1 MFRNYLKVA
10 IRSLL
15 KNKVYSSINI
25 LGLTVGMTCAILIFL
40 YVQSE
45 LGYELHHKKANNI
58 QRLVVEYFL
67 PDNNGS
73 EKWATMGA
81 PVGELIAKDYAE
93 IVQSVRI
100 RPFTNQVIKL
110 KDRGERFYQTI
121 AFADS
126 NIFKI
131 FTLPLIS
138 GNPDTALKNPFSA
151 VISENVAIKYFGR
164 IDVVGE
170 ILELPDLSNILE
182 ITGVMENMPSNTHL
196 NFDFLVSFST
206 QISLNYSFHWWNF
219 SYYTY
224 LELVPGTN
232 IGALESKIK
241 RISANYILDQE
252 ESSGYRQE
260 YSLQNFRDIHLTSD
274 LRSEMEPNSKKSY
287 VYIFS
292 IIGVFI
298 LVIACIN
305 FMNLATARSIVRA
318 KEVGLRKVAGAYRS
332 QLVGQ
337 FLGESII
344 MALLSLLLS
353 IGLALLLLPQVNQF
367 TNKELSLNI
376 LNNSGVFL
384 ALISITFF
392 TGIFSGSY
400 PAIFLSSFN
409 PAETLKGDFKNNRK
423 GNGLRKFLVVFQ
435 FAISIA
441 LIAGTLVVFNQLQFL
456 KTRNLGF
463 NKEQV
468 IFIPTR
474 HAANASQNFKLLKE
488 ELIKRADIV
497 TVSISSAVPGKG
509 MGNNVVRL
517 GWDDDAIWSDMRFL
531 AVDYDFLTLF
541 DIKMKEGRYFDERK
555 GTDEQEAFIINESG
569 RRRLGFESAELA
581 IGEPLRWQNRKGR
594 VIGVINDFHF
604 MSPNKNI
611 EPFIMIMNG
620 GRTPGYLSLKISSQ
634 DNSKIISEIE
644 SVYKKIMPDGIFEY
658 SFLNEDYSLQFKA
671 DERFYSLFSLFSLIA
686 ISVACLGL
694 YGLSAFTAEL
704 RFKEIGIRK
713 VLGANVFRI
722 ILLLSKDYSRLVIL
736 AFIPAIPISYFA
748 MSNWLQD
755 FPYKAEIN
763 PALFIFAGLISMV
776 VALIATSFHA
786 IRAALINPVDSITHE

>member
-10 IRSLL
+10 FRSIL

-81 PVGELIAKDYAE
+81 PVGEVIAKDYAE

-100 RPFTNQVIKL
+100 RLFSNQVIKL
-110 KDRGERFYQTI
+110 QDQGERFCQTI

-126 NIFKI
+126 NIFKV

-138 GNPDTALKNPFSA
+138 GNPETALKNPFSA
-151 VISENVAIKYFGR
+151 VISENVAIKYFGK
-164 IDVVGE
+164 IDVLGE
-170 ILELPDLSNILE
+170 ILELPDRSSILK
-182 ITGVMENMPSNTHL
+182 ITGVMKNIHPNTHL

-206 QISLNYSFHWWNF
+206 QVSLNFSFHWWNF

-224 LELVPGTN
+224 LELVPETD
-232 IGALESKIK
+232 IGALELKIK

-260 YSLQNFRDIHLTSD
+260 YSLQNFRDIHLTSN
-274 LRSEMEPNSKKSY
+274 LRGEMEPNSKKSY

-292 IIGVFI
+292 VIGVFI

-305 FMNLATARSIVRA
+305 FMNLATARSVVRA

-353 IGLALLLLPQVNQF
+353 IGLALLLLPHVNQF

-409 PAETLKGDFKNNRK
+409 PAETLKGDYKTNNK
-423 GNGLRKFLVVFQ
+423 GIGLRKFLVVFQ

-497 TVSISSAVPGKG
+497 AVSMSSAVPGKG

-541 DIKMKEGRYFDERK
+541 DIKMKEGRYFDERNV
-555 GTDEQEAFIINESG
+555 TDEQEAFIINESG

-581 IGEPLRWQNRKGR
+581 IGKPLKWQNRKGR

-611 EPFIMIMNG
+611 EPFIMVMNG
-620 GRTPGYLSLKISSQ
+620 ERTPGYLSLKISSKE
-634 DNSKIISEIE
+634 NSNIISEIE
-644 SVYKKIMPDGIFEY
+644 SAYKKLMPEGIFEY

-671 DERFYSLFSLFSLIA
+671 DERFYSLFSMFSLIA
-686 ISVACLGL
+686 ISIACLGL

-763 PALFIFAGLISMV
+763 PVLFIFAGLISLV
-776 VALIATSFHA
+776 VALITTSFHA
-786 IRAALINPVDSITHE
+786 VRAALINPVDSIKYE

>member
-45 LGYELHHKKANNI
+45 LGYELHHKKAENI
-58 QRLVVEYFL
+58 QRLIVEYFL

-93 IVQSVRI
+93 IVQSVRL

-110 KDRGERFYQTI
+110 QDQGERFYQTI
-121 AFADS
+121 TYADS
-126 NIFKI
+126 NIFKL

-138 GNPDTALKNPFSA
+138 GNPEAALINPFSA

-170 ILELPDLSNILE
+170 ILELPDLSNIFE

-367 TNKELSLNI
+367 INKELSLNI
-376 LNNSGVFL
+376 LNNSGVFF

-497 TVSISSAVPGKG
+497 AVSISSAVPGKG

-541 DIKMKEGRYFDERK
+541 DIKMKEGRYFDERN

-569 RRRLGFESAELA
+569 MRRLGFESPESA
-581 IGEPLRWQNRKGR
+581 IGEPLKWQNRKGR

-611 EPFIMIMNG
+611 EPFIMVMNG
-620 GRTPGYLSLKISSQ
+620 GRTPGYLSLKLSSN
-634 DNSKIISEIE
+634 DNSNIISEIK

-658 SFLNEDYSLQFKA
+658 SFLNEDYSRQFKA

-763 PALFIFAGLISMV
+763 PALFIFAGLISLV
-776 VALIATSFHA
+776 VAMVTTSYHA
-786 IRAALINPVDSITHE
+786 VRAALINPVDSIKHE

>member
-10 IRSLL
+10 VRSLL
-15 KNKVYSSINI
+15 KNKIYSSINI

-45 LGYELHHKKANNI
+45 LGYELHHKKAENI

-81 PVGELIAKDYAE
+81 PVGELIAIDYAE
-93 IVQSVRI
+93 IVQSVRL

-110 KDRGERFYQTI
+110 QDQGERFYQTI
-121 AFADS
+121 TYADS
-126 NIFKI
+126 NIFKL

-138 GNPDTALKNPFSA
+138 GNPETALINPFSA
-151 VISENVAIKYFGR
+151 VISENIAIKYFGK

-182 ITGVMENMPSNTHL
+182 ITGVMKNMPINTHL

-206 QISLNYSFHWWNF
+206 QVSLNYSFHWWNF

-274 LRSEMEPNSKKSY
+274 LRGEIEPNSKKSY

-292 IIGVFI
+292 VIGVFI

-332 QLVGQ
+332 QLVMQ

-353 IGLALLLLPQVNQF
+353 IGLALLLLPQVNEF

-384 ALISITFF
+384 ALISITIF

-409 PAETLKGDFKNNRK
+409 PAETLKGDYKTNSK
-423 GNGLRKFLVVFQ
+423 GNGLRKFLVIFQ

-441 LIAGTLVVFNQLQFL
+441 LITGTLVVFNQLQFL

-474 HAANASQNFKLLKE
+474 HAANASQSFKLLKE
-488 ELIKRADIV
+488 ELNKRADIV
-497 TVSISSAVPGKG
+497 AVSMSSAVPGKG

-531 AVDYDFLTLF
+531 AVDYNFLTLF
-541 DIKMKEGRYFDERK
+541 DIKMKKGRYFDERN

-569 RRRLGFESAELA
+569 MRRLGFESPESA
-581 IGEPLRWQNRKGR
+581 IGEPLKWQNRKGR

-611 EPFIMIMNG
+611 EPFIMVMNG
-620 GRTPGYLSLKISSQ
+620 GRTPGYLSLKLSSN
-634 DNSKIISEIE
+634 DNSNIISEIK

-658 SFLNEDYSLQFKA
+658 SFLNEDYSRQFKA

-713 VLGANVFRI
+713 VLGADVFRI

-763 PALFIFAGLISMV
+763 PALFIFAGLISLV
-776 VALIATSFHA
+776 VAMVTTSYHA
-786 IRAALINPVDSITHE
+786 VRAALINPVDSIKHE

>member
-1 MFRNYLKVA
+1 MLHNYLKVA

-81 PVGELIAKDYAE
+81 PVGEVIAKDYAE

-100 RPFTNQVIKL
+100 RPFANQVIKL

-170 ILELPDLSNILE
+170 ILDLPDLSNIFE

-376 LNNSGVFL
+376 LNNSGVFF

-441 LIAGTLVVFNQLQFL
+441 LITGTLVVFNQLQFL

-509 MGNNVVRL
+509 MGNNVVRI

-541 DIKMKEGRYFDERK
+541 DIKMKEGRYFDERN

-611 EPFIMIMNG
+611 EPFIMVMNG

-763 PALFIFAGLISMV
+763 PALFIFAGLISIV

-786 IRAALINPVDSITHE
+786 VRAALINPVDSITHE

>member
-10 IRSLL
+10 GRSIL

-25 LGLTVGMTCAILIFL
+25 LGLTVGMTCTILIFL

-81 PVGELIAKDYAE
+81 PVGEVIAKDYAE

-100 RPFTNQVIKL
+100 RPFTSQVIKL
-110 KDRGERFYQTI
+110 QDRSERFYQTI

-126 NIFKI
+126 NIFKV

-138 GNPDTALKNPFSA
+138 GKPETALKNPFSA
-151 VISENVAIKYFGR
+151 VISENAAIKYFGK
-164 IDVVGE
+164 IDVLGE
-170 ILELPDLSNILE
+170 ILEMPDRSSMLK
-182 ITGVMENMPSNTHL
+182 ITGVMKNMPPNTHL

-206 QISLNYSFHWWNF
+206 QVSLNFSFHWWNF

-224 LELVPGTN
+224 LELIPETN

-260 YSLQNFRDIHLTSD
+260 YSLQNLRDIHLTSD
-274 LRSEMEPNSKKSY
+274 LRGEMEPNSKKSY

-305 FMNLATARSIVRA
+305 FMNLATARSVVRA

-337 FLGESII
+337 FLVESII

-400 PAIFLSSFN
+400 PALFLSSFN
-409 PAETLKGDFKNNRK
+409 PAETLKGDYKTNSK

-497 TVSISSAVPGKG
+497 AVSISSAVPGKG

-541 DIKMKEGRYFDERK
+541 DIKMKEGRYFDERN

-581 IGEPLRWQNRKGR
+581 IGEPLKWQNRKGR

-611 EPFIMIMNG
+611 EPFIMVMNG

-644 SVYKKIMPDGIFEY
+644 SVYKEIMPDGIFEY

-786 IRAALINPVDSITHE
+786 VRAALINPVDSITHE